1 MNFQSNYNSL
11 LMKMSE
17 IDLQKEITRVEKIKS
32 NEILIESDLT
42 ET

>member
-17 IDLQKEITRVEKIKS
+17 IELQKEITRVEKIKS

>member
-1 MNFQSNYNSL
+1 
-11 LMKMSE
+11 MSE
-17 IDLQKEITRVEKIKS
+17 IELQKEITRVEKIKS